1 MPANPFERRLPRMNH
16 RLCSAARAL
25 EIASPAASLSEDE
38 AAGGRE
44 LEPLLNLL
52 LQRVVRLYVALDETA
67 SFEEGELLL
76 QRSLLS
82 DVSLVARAFRSR
94 VATVKNRL
102 DAAGQELAEVRLHLT
117 ENSDPD
123 RTPIL

>member
-94 VATVKNRL
+94 VATVKNGL
-102 DAAGQELAEVRLHLT
+102 DAAKKDLAEVRVHLT
-117 ENSDPD
+117 ETASLD
-123 RTPIL
+123 

>member
-1 MPANPFERRLPRMNH
+1 MNH

-82 DVSLVARAFRSR
+82 DVSLVASAFRSR
-94 VATVKNRL
+94 VATVKNSL
-102 DAAGQELAEVRLHLT
+102 DAAKKDLAEVRVHLT
-117 ENSDPD
+117 ETASLD
-123 RTPIL
+123 